1 MTAQMRA
8 ARFNAEAKSLEVR
21 EVPIPEIRSHE
32 VLVKVQACG
41 VCLSDV
47 HLIDGSLPGPLPEV
61 TPGHEPAGVI
71 EAVGDAVPM
80 WQPGQRVLM
89 AAGRPCLTCVNC
101 ASGSTERCL
110 SFEIMGFNYDG
121 AWADYVVVPYAALV
135 PVPDS
140 IPIEQA
146 AILADAVSTPY
157 AAITDRAQ
165 VRPGEAVGIWGVGG
179 LGVHAV
185 KIARMIGAA
194 PIVALDPLPDA
205 RERAL
210 RAGADVAIDPRV
222 DDAVAQVRAVTGGV
236 GLDAAFDIVG
246 SSSILAQA
254 EQCLAGRG
262 RLVMVGIS
270 WEPTSLG
277 PGVLFSVQS
286 QTLMGHLGY
295 RKEHLDTLVRL
306 VETGR
311 LDVSDS
317 ISAELP
323 LDDIVDAVD
332 QLATKRGNPVRL
344 VIRP

>member
-1 MTAQMRA
+1 MTTMRA
-8 ARFNAEAKSLEVR
+8 ARFNVEAKSLEIR
-21 EVPIPEIRSHE
+21 DVPVPVPAPHE
-32 VLVKVQACG
+32 VLVRVEACG

-71 EAVGDAVPM
+71 EAVGDAVPV

-89 AAGRPCLTCVNC
+89 AAGRPCLTCASC
-101 ASGSTERCL
+101 AGGRTEQCL
-110 SFEIMGFNYDG
+110 AFEIMGFSYDG
-121 AWADYVVVPYAALV
+121 AWAEYVVVPYAALV

-157 AAITDRAQ
+157 AAITDRANVQ
-165 VRPGEAVGIWGVGG
+165 PGEAVGIWGVGG
-179 LGVHAV
+179 LGIHAV

-194 PIVALDPLPDA
+194 PIVALDPLPEA

-222 DDAVAQVRAVTGGV
+222 DDAVLQVRAVTGGV
-236 GLDAAFDIVG
+236 GLDAAFDVVG
-246 SSSILAQA
+246 SSAILAQA
-254 EQCLAGRG
+254 ETCLGGRG

-270 WEPTSLG
+270 GEPTTLG
-277 PGVLFSVQS
+277 PGVMFSIQS

-306 VETGR
+306 VEMGR

-317 ISAELP
+317 ISAVLP

-332 QLATKRGNPVRL
+332 QLATKRGNPIRL

>member
-1 MTAQMRA
+1 MTTMRA

-21 EVPIPEIRSHE
+21 DVPVPQPRPHE

-71 EAVGDAVPM
+71 EAVGDQVPL
-80 WQPGQRVLM
+80 WEPGQRVLM
-89 AAGRPCLTCVNC
+89 AAGRPCLACANC
-101 ASGSTERCL
+101 AGGRSDRCL
-110 SFEIMGFNYDG
+110 NGEIMGFNYDG
-121 AWADYVVVPYAALV
+121 AWAEYVVVPYAALT

-157 AAITDRAQ
+157 AAITERAN
-165 VRPGEAVGIWGVGG
+165 VRPGESIGIWGVGG
-179 LGVHAV
+179 LGIHAV
-185 KIARMIGAA
+185 KVARMIGAA
-194 PIVALDPLPDA
+194 PIVALDPLPEA

-210 RAGADVAIDPRV
+210 RAGADLAIDPRL
-222 DDAVAQVRAVTGGV
+222 DDAVAQVRAATGDV
-236 GLDAAFDIVG
+236 GLDVALDVVG
-246 SSSILAQA
+246 SSAIIAQA
-254 EQCLAGRG
+254 ETCLGGRG

-270 WEPTSLG
+270 WEPTNLG

-295 RKEHLDTLVRL
+295 RKEHLDQLVRL

-317 ISAELP
+317 ISAVLP

-332 QLATKRGNPVRL
+332 QLATKRGNPIRL

>member
-1 MTAQMRA
+1 MTETMRA

-21 EVPIPEIRSHE
+21 EVPVPEIQPHE

-47 HLIDGSLPGPLPEV
+47 HLIDGSLPGPLPEI

-71 EAVGDAVPM
+71 EAVGDAVPV

-89 AAGRPCLTCVNC
+89 AAGRPCLTCANC
-101 ASGSTERCL
+101 AGGRTDRCFA
-110 SFEIMGFNYDG
+110 FEIMGFNYDG
-121 AWADYVVVPYAALV
+121 AWADYVVVPYAALTA
-135 PVPDS
+135 VPDS
-140 IPIEQA
+140 VPIEQA

-157 AAITDRAQ
+157 AAITDRANVQ
-165 VRPGEAVGIWGVGG
+165 PGESVGIWGVGG
-179 LGVHAV
+179 LGIHAV
-185 KIARMIGAA
+185 KVARMIGAA
-194 PIVALDPLPDA
+194 PIIALDPLPEA

-210 RAGADVAIDPRV
+210 RAGADIAIDPRL
-222 DDAVAQVRAVTGGV
+222 DDAVAQVRAATGGV
-236 GLDAAFDIVG
+236 GLDAAFDVVG
-246 SSSILAQA
+246 AAPIIAQA
-254 EQCLAGRG
+254 EQCLGGRG

-270 WEPTSLG
+270 WDPTSLG
-277 PGVLFSVQS
+277 PGVFFSVQS

-306 VETGR
+306 VEMGR

-323 LDDIVDAVD
+323 LEDIVDAVD
-332 QLATKRGNPVRL
+332 QLATKRGNPIRL
-344 VIRP
+344 VIKP

>member
-1 MTAQMRA
+1 MTTMRA

-21 EVPIPEIRSHE
+21 DVPVPQPRPHE

-71 EAVGDAVPM
+71 EAVGDTVPM
-80 WQPGQRVLM
+80 WEPGQRVLM
-89 AAGRPCLTCVNC
+89 AAGRPCLACANC
-101 ASGSTERCL
+101 AGGRTDRCL
-110 SFEIMGFNYDG
+110 NGEIMGFNYDG
-121 AWADYVVVPYAALV
+121 AWAEYVVVPYAALT

-157 AAITDRAQ
+157 AAITDRAN
-165 VRPGEAVGIWGVGG
+165 VRPGESIGIWGVGG
-179 LGVHAV
+179 LGIHAV
-185 KIARMIGAA
+185 KIARMIGAT
-194 PIVALDPLPDA
+194 PIIALDPLPEA

-210 RAGADVAIDPRV
+210 RAGADVAIDPRL
-222 DDAVAQVRAVTGGV
+222 DDAVAQVRAATGDV
-236 GLDAAFDIVG
+236 GLDVALDVVG
-246 SSSILAQA
+246 SSAIIAQA
-254 EQCLAGRG
+254 ETCLGGRG

-270 WEPTSLG
+270 WDPTSLG
-277 PGVLFSVQS
+277 PGVLFSIQS

-295 RKEHLDTLVRL
+295 RKEHLDQLVRL
-306 VETGR
+306 VELGR

-317 ISAELP
+317 ISAVLP

-332 QLATKRGNPVRL
+332 QLATKRGNPIRL

>member
-1 MTAQMRA
+1 MTTMRA
-8 ARFNAEAKSLEVR
+8 ARFNVEAKSLEIR
-21 EVPIPEIRSHE
+21 DVPVPVPAPHE
-32 VLVKVQACG
+32 VLVRVEACG

-71 EAVGDAVPM
+71 EAVGDAVPV

-89 AAGRPCLTCVNC
+89 AAGRPCLTCASC
-101 ASGSTERCL
+101 AGGRTEQCL
-110 SFEIMGFNYDG
+110 AFEIMGFSYDG
-121 AWADYVVVPYAALV
+121 AWAEYVVVPYAALV

-157 AAITDRAQ
+157 AAITDRANVQ
-165 VRPGEAVGIWGVGG
+165 PGEAVGIWGVGG
-179 LGVHAV
+179 LGIHAV

-194 PIVALDPLPDA
+194 PIVALDPLPEA

-222 DDAVAQVRAVTGGV
+222 DDAVLQVRAVTGGV
-236 GLDAAFDIVG
+236 GLDAAFDVVG
-246 SSSILAQA
+246 SSAILAQA
-254 EQCLAGRG
+254 ETCLGGRG

-270 WEPTSLG
+270 GEPTTLG
-277 PGVLFSVQS
+277 PGVMFSIQS

-306 VETGR
+306 VEMGR

-317 ISAELP
+317 ISAVLP

-332 QLATKRGNPVRL
+332 QLATKRGNPIRL
-344 VIRP
+344 VIKP

>member
-1 MTAQMRA
+1 MTTMRA

-21 EVPIPEIRSHE
+21 DVPVPVPRPHE

-71 EAVGDAVPM
+71 EAVGDAVPL
-80 WQPGQRVLM
+80 WEPGQRVLM
-89 AAGRPCLTCVNC
+89 AAGRPCLACANC
-101 ASGSTERCL
+101 AGGRSDRCL
-110 SFEIMGFNYDG
+110 NGEIMGFNYDG
-121 AWADYVVVPYAALV
+121 AWADFVVVPYAALT
-135 PVPDS
+135 PVPDA

-157 AAITDRAQ
+157 AAINERAN
-165 VRPGEAVGIWGVGG
+165 VRPGESIGIWGVGG
-179 LGVHAV
+179 LGIHAV
-185 KIARMIGAA
+185 KIARMIGAT
-194 PIVALDPLPDA
+194 PIVALDPLPEA

-210 RAGADVAIDPRV
+210 RAGADLAIDPRL
-222 DDAVAQVRAVTGGV
+222 DDAVAQVRASTGGV
-236 GLDAAFDIVG
+236 GLDVALDVVG
-246 SSSILAQA
+246 SAAIIAQA
-254 EQCLAGRG
+254 ETCLGGRG
-262 RLVMVGIS
+262 RLVMFGIS
-270 WEPTSLG
+270 WEPTMLG

-295 RKEHLDTLVRL
+295 RKEHLDQLVRL
-306 VETGR
+306 VQTGR

-317 ISAELP
+317 ISAVLP

-332 QLATKRGNPVRL
+332 QLATKRGNPIRL

>member
-1 MTAQMRA
+1 MSTMRA
-8 ARFNAEAKSLEVR
+8 ARFDAEAKRLEVQD
-21 EVPIPEIRSHE
+21 VPIPEPAPHE
-32 VLVKVQACG
+32 VLVRVQACG

-47 HLIDGSLPGPLPEV
+47 HLIDGSLPGPLPV
-61 TPGHEPAGVI
+61 ITPGHEPAGVI
-71 EAVGDAVPM
+71 AAIGDAVPV
-80 WQPGQRVLM
+80 WQVGQRVLM
-89 AAGRPCLTCVNC
+89 AAGRPCLTCANC
-101 ASGSTERCL
+101 AGGRTDRCL
-110 SFEIMGFNYDG
+110 NFEIMGFNYDG
-121 AWADYVVVPYAALV
+121 AWAEYVVVPYAALT

-140 IPIEQA
+140 VPIEQA

-157 AAITDRAQ
+157 AAITERAGVQ
-165 VRPGEAVGIWGVGG
+165 PGEAVGIWGVGG
-179 LGVHAV
+179 LGIHAV

-194 PIVALDPLPDA
+194 PIVALDPLPEA

-210 RAGADVAIDPRV
+210 RAGADVAIDPRL

-236 GLDAAFDIVG
+236 GLDAAFDVVG
-246 SSSILAQA
+246 SSAILAQA
-254 EQCLAGRG
+254 ETCLGGRG

-306 VETGR
+306 VEMGR

-317 ISAELP
+317 ISAVLP
-323 LDDIVDAVD
+323 LEDIVDAVD
-332 QLATKRGNPVRL
+332 QLATKRGNPIRL
-344 VIRP
+344 VIQP

>member
-1 MTAQMRA
+1 MTTMRA
-8 ARFNAEAKSLEVR
+8 ARFNVEAKSLEIR
-21 EVPIPEIRSHE
+21 DVPVPVPAPHE
-32 VLVKVQACG
+32 VLVRVEACG

-89 AAGRPCLTCVNC
+89 AAGRPCLTCASC
-101 ASGSTERCL
+101 AGGRTEQCL
-110 SFEIMGFNYDG
+110 AFEIMGFSYDG
-121 AWADYVVVPYAALV
+121 AWAEYVVVPYAALV

-157 AAITDRAQ
+157 AAITDRANVQ
-165 VRPGEAVGIWGVGG
+165 PGEAVGIWGVGG
-179 LGVHAV
+179 LGIHAV

-194 PIVALDPLPDA
+194 PIVALDPLPEA

-222 DDAVAQVRAVTGGV
+222 DDAVLQVRAVTGGV
-236 GLDAAFDIVG
+236 GLDAAFDVVG
-246 SSSILAQA
+246 SSAILAQA
-254 EQCLAGRG
+254 ETCLGGRG

-270 WEPTSLG
+270 GEPTTLG
-277 PGVLFSVQS
+277 PGVMFSIQS

-306 VETGR
+306 VEMGR

-317 ISAELP
+317 ISAVLP

-332 QLATKRGNPVRL
+332 QLATKRGNPIRL